1 MERNLGYPQET
12 VGSHGGGSPKGSIAH
27 SPSPTRPQVA
37 RACGPT
43 PQAGLPPLTHVEQIL
58 LGAVLGPQGLRVV
71 QTLRV
76 DIQMVLV
83 VSGAPGVRLHI
94 AIPGLGWD
102 WGVRGA

>member
-12 VGSHGGGSPKGSIAH
+12 VGSHGGGSPKGSIQHTAH
-27 SPSPTRPQVA
+27 PTPDHRLL
-37 RACGPT
+37 RRGPT

-58 LGAVLGPQGLRVV
+58 LGAILRPQGLRAV

-76 DIQMVLV
+76 DVQMVLV
-83 VSGAPGVRLHI
+83 VSGAPGIRLHV

-102 WGVRGA
+102 WEVRGA